1 MVKTD
6 LGAAIAALA
15 NGRKVSRSGWNG
27 KGMFLFQIDGGAWD
41 FECDVAGVDGL
52 RTLPFIC
59 MKTAGAG
66 LVPWLASQSDVL
78 AKDYVILED

>member
-1 MVKTD
+1 MAQLD
-6 LGAAIAALA
+6 FGAALA
-15 NGRKVSRSGWNG
+15 ALASGRRVSRSGWNG
-27 KGMFLFQIDGGAWD
+27 KGMFLFQIAGGSWD

-59 MKTAGAG
+59 MKTADAG

-78 AKDYVILED
+78 AKDYVVLGD